1 MDDAGWDSTE
11 WDLWSAGAADPWTD
25 HQVRNFNVADIERV
39 TAMNNGKS
47 AADGVA
53 RRRLASRL
61 QALREVGGSRI

>member
-47 AADGVA
+47 AAD
-53 RRRLASRL
+53 
-61 QALREVGGSRI
+61 